1 LAIKCRFNI
10 LTSLFKTGL
19 AVSEATKPA
28 VQQTTVY
35 KDTDTKNKNLK
46 LAYYLT
52 ITTRQTNGQLKP
64 VWLPPNQQ
72 SINVHRKMIML
83 KPQNSHHRSTAF
95 IIVGGLVALASL
107 LVIASSSCGSLNL
120 KLLPSVDVQL
130 KKEACPK

>member
-1 LAIKCRFNI
+1 MKNQKFTLAHY
-10 LTSLFKTGL
+10 LP
-19 AVSEATKPA
+19 V
-28 VQQTTVY
+28 TTRH
-35 KDTDTKNKNLK
+35 TDSQLK
-46 LAYYLT
+46 L
-52 ITTRQTNGQLKP
+52 

-107 LVIASSSCGSLNL
+107 WVLASSSCGSLNL